1 MLLSSIGY
9 LLHKTVSLRLEN
21 ISTYLICRN
30 KHRDLDRMKR
40 QINIFQMKELD
51 KTPEKQLNE
60 VEISILTNIDFK
72 VMIIEMLNKQGRRYE

>member
-1 MLLSSIGY
+1 MLLGSIGY

-60 VEISILTNIDFK
+60 VEISILTNKEFK
-72 VMIIEMLNKQGRRYE
+72 VMIIKMLNKQGRRYE

>member
-60 VEISILTNIDFK
+60 VEISILTNKEFN
-72 VMIIEMLNKQGRRYE
+72 VMIIKMLNKQGRRYE